1 MEKSFILI
9 MSLLICLSGVSP
21 AQKAKKNMI
30 VTGIVRDAS
39 LKPVPGA
46 TIFVDNVKTES
57 VTDVNGVYRVRV
69 SSSAMEIMAF
79 TFLGAAEQQINGR
92 TSIDFI
98 LGDKSTEKKGQQKPG
113 NNAVID
119 NQGGMPSSGA
129 LDVRDPKFAN
139 AQTIYDMIRGRF
151 SGVDVSGNKIL
162 IRGERSLNVSNDP
175 LFVVDGII
183 VNSIDGISPQ
193 NVKTI
198 EVLKGPAASVYG
210 TRGANGVIVIT
221 QMTGKDRR

>member
-1 MEKSFILI
+1 MKKSN
-9 MSLLICLSGVSP
+9 LLVLSFLFCIIALSP
-21 AQKAKKNMI
+21 AQKAKKNFT
-30 VTGIVRDAS
+30 VTGIVRDATM
-39 LKPVPGA
+39 KPIQGA
-46 TIFVDNVKTES
+46 TMFIDNVKTES
-57 VTDVNGVYRVRV
+57 VTDAKGVYRVRV
-69 SSSAMEIMAF
+69 SASAKEIMAF
-79 TFLGAAEQQINGR
+79 TFFGTAEQQINGR

-98 LGDKSTEKKGQQKPG
+98 LGDKSEDKPGQQKSSD
-113 NNAVID
+113 NTVTD

-129 LDVRDPKFAN
+129 LDVRDTKFAA

-151 SGVDVSGNKIL
+151 SGVDVSGNKIT
-162 IRGERSLNVSNDP
+162 IRGERSLNVSSDP

-210 TRGANGVIVIT
+210 TRGSNGVIVIT
-221 QMTGKDRR
+221 QMTGKDRK